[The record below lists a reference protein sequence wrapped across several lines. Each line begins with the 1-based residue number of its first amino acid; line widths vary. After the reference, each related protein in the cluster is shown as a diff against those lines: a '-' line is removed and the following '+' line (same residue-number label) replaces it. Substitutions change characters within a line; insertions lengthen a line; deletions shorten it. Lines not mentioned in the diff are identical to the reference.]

1 MSYSKMVLEQI
12 KYKEK
17 LELIEQY
24 RSQRPGY
31 QNILED
37 VKSLC
42 EQTPA
47 QVARDYRYMYDP
59 KTPEQRGLIKAPLG
73 RERPPVGIINKIER
87 PSNNPAA
94 AAEWDKAMKLRD
106 DGKGY
111 SYRPASL
118 ESLGTAGASQGIRR
132 IASAGID
139 VPELVGPDYD
149 KMTDYQKQTAS
160 QGVSAVRGA
169 LSGLEDIPNLTP
181 SDFAEIGKRSSQ
193 SSRQAAM
200 DLEKRLAARSSDPE
214 VASRGTFNPAADLER
229 RAQDLAARKLAGATS
244 KELRPELGQLMTD
257 TKEFT
262 KTGGVTLRNLQD
274 TMDSQ
279 KITDILGTDLSS
291 GIDLATQASG
301 AIPLATVAGVKPAQQ
316 YVGQLAQREIGK
328 RLSSLPTEPQINQ
341 SAERVASAMKVD
353 PGIASKEMEDTAR
366 QQLQATGNIIR
377 DVASRRAQIK
387 AGEAQAARTLGQLG
401 LLPGMKKSTGKGY
414 VGVGR

>member
-1 MSYSKMVLEQI
+1 MSYSKMVLEQ
-12 KYKEK
+12 YR
-17 LELIEQY
+17 EQS
-24 RSQRPGY
+24 RRESRPGY

-47 QVARDYRYMYDP
+47 QAARDYRYMYDP
-59 KTPEQRGLIKAPLG
+59 KTPEQRELIKAPLG
-73 RERPPVGIINKIER
+73 RERPAVGIINKIER
-87 PSNNPAA
+87 PSNPAA

-132 IASAGID
+132 VASAGID

-149 KMTDYQKQTAS
+149 TMTDYQKQTAS

-169 LSGLEDIPNLTP
+169 LSGLEDMPNLTS
-181 SDFAEIGKRSSQ
+181 SDFAEIGKRSSE

-200 DLEKRLAARSSDPE
+200 DLERRLASRSSDPE
-214 VASRGTFNPAADLER
+214 VAKRGTFNPAADLER
-229 RAQDLAARKLAGATS
+229 RAQDLAARRQAGATG
-244 KELRPELGQLMTD
+244 KELGPDLNQLMTD

-262 KTGGVTLRNLQD
+262 KTGGVTLSNLQN
-274 TMDSQ
+274 TSTQ

-316 YVGQLAQREIGK
+316 YVGKLAQREIGK

-341 SAERVASAMKVD
+341 NAERVASAMKVD
-353 PGIASKEMEDTAR
+353 PGIARKEMEDTAR
-366 QQLQATGNIIR
+366 QQLKATGDIIR
-377 DVASRRAQIK
+377 DVAGRRAQIK
-387 AGEAQAARTLGQLG
+387 AGEAQGAKTLGQLG
-401 LLPGMKKSTGKGY
+401 LLPGMKKSAGKGY

>member
-1 MSYSKMVLEQI
+1 MSYSKML
-12 KYKEK
+12 
-17 LELIEQY
+17 LEQY
-24 RSQRPGY
+24 REDSRRESRPGY

-47 QVARDYRYMYDP
+47 QAARDYRYMLDDP

-73 RERPPVGIINKIER
+73 RERPAAGIINKIER
-87 PSNNPAA
+87 PSNPAA
-94 AAEWDKAMKLRD
+94 AAEWDKAMELRAG
-106 DGKGY
+106 GKGY

-118 ESLGTAGASQGIRR
+118 QSLGTAGASQAIRR
-132 IASAGID
+132 VASAGID

-181 SDFAEIGKRSSQ
+181 SDFADIGKKSAE

-200 DLEKRLAARSSDPE
+200 DLERRLASRSSDPE
-214 VASRGTFNPAADLER
+214 IASRGTFNPAADLER
-229 RAQDLAARKLAGATS
+229 RAQDLAARRQAGATS
-244 KELRPELGQLMTD
+244 KELKPELQQLMTD

-262 KTGGVTLRNLQD
+262 KTGGVTLSNLKD

-279 KITDILGTDLSS
+279 KITDLLGTDLSS
-291 GIDLATQASG
+291 GIDVATRASG

-316 YVGQLAQREIGK
+316 YVSQMAQREIGK
-328 RLSSLPTEPQINQ
+328 RLSSLPTEPQVNQ
-341 SAERVASAMKVD
+341 SAERVAAAMKVD

-366 QQLQATGNIIR
+366 NELERTGNIIR
-377 DVASRRAQIK
+377 DVARRRAQIK
-387 AGEAQAARTLGQLG
+387 AGEAQGARTLGQMG